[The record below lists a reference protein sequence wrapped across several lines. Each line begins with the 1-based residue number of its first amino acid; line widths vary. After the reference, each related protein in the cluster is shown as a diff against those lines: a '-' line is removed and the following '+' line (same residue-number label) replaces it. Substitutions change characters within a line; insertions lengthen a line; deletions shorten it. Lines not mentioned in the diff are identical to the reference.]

1 MTREE
6 LAVAINS
13 VLAEQFELKPESLK
27 NPEAKLHED
36 LGLDSLDAVDL
47 VVTMEKKFGC
57 RILEA
62 EAREIRTLSQLYD
75 CIHKSKNP

>member
-6 LAVAINS
+6 LAVEINA
-13 VLAEQFELKPESLK
+13 VLAEQFELKPDTLK
-27 NPEAKLHED
+27 DTEAKLHED

-57 RILEA
+57 RIQEG

-75 CIHKSKNP
+75 CIHKSKTP